1 MEVVALIEDLAV
13 DSLVQLEQPPY
24 LAVLLRDELLVHRRD
39 FDEEILIRKIEI
51 GCEELD
57 GFTGIVVL
65 DSERAR
71 LVIPWKAVEIEEER
85 ELPLTVVSEIDGVG
99 RRLVRAL
106 RRQTVQVTPA
116 SVAGM
121 DGSRMSISG

>member
-1 MEVVALIEDLAV
+1 M
-13 DSLVQLEQPPY
+13 
-24 LAVLLRDELLVHRRD
+24 
-39 FDEEILIRKIEI
+39 
-51 GCEELD
+51 
-57 GFTGIVVL
+57 L

-85 ELPLTVVSEIDGVG
+85 ELPLTVVSETDGVG